1 MISRGRQAVP
11 HVVVHLVDYFNQ
23 APWGVAGDPEKLW
36 TVAELSAEF
45 FNAFNIQNYGPPGAT
60 TTGVAGAGQ
69 VTSNVLPPRRDAV
82 WSALRRLMIL
92 CPCCPKLACAMAAR
106 SSMRGEGRPVARTRV
121 LNRLSRA
128 RQFHF
133 YR

>member
-82 WSALRRLMIL
+82 WSALRFLSCSAGPDVAVDPGFAVNDIVPLLPEACL
-92 CPCCPKLACAMAAR
+92 CDGGSFQYER
-106 SSMRGEGRPVARTRV
+106 
-121 LNRLSRA
+121 
-128 RQFHF
+128 
-133 YR
+133 